1 MSKKAPTDP
10 ESRVP
15 PNQRLPLSPHF
26 PLLCLLVLID
36 KSLVA
41 QASLELAILQYHT
54 LKCWDYQDAQ
64 SCLGNPAISNPEGF
78 SIAWPTMMHLRSGTQ
93 PHPNIV

>member
-15 PNQRLPLSPHF
+15 PNQLLLSPHF
-26 PLLCLLVLID
+26 PLSCLLVLID

-41 QASLELAILQYHT
+41 QASLELAFFQYHT
-54 LKCWDYQDAQ
+54 PTCWDYRHAQ
-64 SCLGNPAISNPEGF
+64 SCLGNPAVPNPGGF
-78 SIAWPTMMHLRSGTQ
+78 Q
-93 PHPNIV
+93 